1 MEEHNIFIAALDS
14 MDVWKWLILG
24 VCLLALELFTGTLF
38 LLWPAIAA
46 IIVGLVKAVVPLGWE
61 MQLFLFAIITTAGL
75 IWGEKYLRPRLN
87 KDKAADGLN
96 ERGSGMIGQK
106 VRAIADFDMGRGRV
120 KVGDTEW
127 AAKLASGD
135 AKAGDELKI
144 IEVSGASVT
153 VAPPGEEPAFK

>member
-1 MEEHNIFIAALDS
+1 MEEPNVFIAALNS

-46 IIVGLVKAVVPLGWE
+46 ILVGLIKSVVPLGWE
-61 MQLFLFAIITTAGL
+61 MQLLLFAIITTAGL
-75 IWGEKYLRPRLN
+75 IWGEKYLRPRLAR
-87 KDKAADGLN
+87 DKAADGLN
-96 ERGSGMIGQK
+96 ERGAGMIGQT
-106 VRAIADFDMGRGRV
+106 VRAISDFDMGRGRV

-127 AAKLASGD
+127 AAKMASGD
-135 AKAGDELKI
+135 AKAGDELRI

-153 VAPPGEEPAFK
+153 VERPGSPAQFK

>member
-1 MEEHNIFIAALDS
+1 MEEPNMFIAALES

-24 VCLLALELFTGTLF
+24 VALLVLELFTGTLF

-46 IIVGLVKAVVPLGWE
+46 IIVGLIKAVVPLGWE
-61 MQLFLFAIITTAGL
+61 MQLLLFAIITTAGL

-87 KDKAADGLN
+87 RNKAAEGLN
-96 ERGSGMIGQK
+96 ERGSAMIGQK

-127 AAKLASGD
+127 AAKLTSGE
-135 AKAGDELKI
+135 AKAGEELRI

-153 VAPPGEEPAFK
+153 VEPLSAPAQFQ